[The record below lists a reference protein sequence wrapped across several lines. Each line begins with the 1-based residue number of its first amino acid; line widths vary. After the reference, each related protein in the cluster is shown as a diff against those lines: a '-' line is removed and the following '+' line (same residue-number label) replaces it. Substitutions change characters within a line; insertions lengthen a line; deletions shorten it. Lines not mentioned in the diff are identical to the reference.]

1 SLDFELEVAVD
12 GLCFWAVLGC
22 WVPTWGRP
30 TFFLFLDLPICQR
43 IVFCESSFQS
53 PAANFLRRQQ
63 NSKKMAQNPKIWISV
78 GTAGRVWYAK
88 YLSSLR
94 LLNTRTSV
102 SMACCL
108 LSCFNRTVFSRR
120 SGGDS
125 SFSSLF

>member
-1 SLDFELEVAVD
+1 MTRLAPFHVIRAGNKSSRMMASHANRIIAISRAIPRISLDFELEVAVD

-63 NSKKMAQNPKIWISV
+63 NSKKMVQNPKIW
-78 GTAGRVWYAK
+78 
-88 YLSSLR
+88 
-94 LLNTRTSV
+94 
-102 SMACCL
+102 
-108 LSCFNRTVFSRR
+108 
-120 SGGDS
+120 
-125 SFSSLF
+125 